1 MERDEGIYMSKNG
14 QFTHQVVSDF
24 LQGKLNRREA
34 AELLQ
39 VTQRSVT
46 RLARRIESKGLFGVI
61 HGNREKIPSN
71 KKSEKLKKSVMD
83 LVEEKYFDF
92 NMTHCLEVLK
102 ESHQIDLKYSTFR
115 TWCHSRHLV
124 KRRKRGKGVARNQ
137 RVRMPNEGLLLQMDG
152 SPHRYNGKDEWCLIA
167 AIDDATSDI
176 PYAEFFLSEDTINCM
191 TVMQKII
198 EKKGIPYAIYVDRAG
213 CLGGGKRGGFYS
225 QFKRACDELDI
236 RIIFASSPEAKGRIE
251 RTWDTFQDRIIPEMR
266 IRNIQ
271 RMPAA
276 NDYLQNQFIPNYWAQ
291 KNKVVPRSLESRYK
305 AVPQDKNLREIFC
318 LKEHRSVKRDHTL
331 SWEGKT
337 YQLDSPLKYSIQ
349 GQQIELRTYQ
359 DLTWVAFFAG
369 KPIPLRLVTPPERF
383 KPEPRS
389 PEPEICQGDK
399 VAA

>member
-1 MERDEGIYMSKNG
+1 MSKTG
-14 QFTHQVVSDF
+14 QFTHQAVSDF
-24 LQGKLNRREA
+24 LNGKLSRREA

-39 VTQRSVT
+39 IRERTVT
-46 RLARRIESKGLFGVI
+46 RLARKVEKKGIFGVV
-61 HGNREKIPSN
+61 HGNRERAPSN
-71 KKSEKLKKSVMD
+71 KKCESLKKQVMD
-83 LVEEKYFDF
+83 LVQSQYFDY

-102 ESHQIDLKYSTFR
+102 SEHKIEMKYATFR
-115 TWCHSRHLV
+115 RWCHSRHLV
-124 KRRKRGKGVARNQ
+124 KRRKRGKGVARN
-137 RVRMPNEGLLLQMDG
+137 RRTRMQSEGLLLQMDG

-225 QFKRACDELDI
+225 QFKRACDELGI

-266 IRNIQ
+266 TRNIG

-276 NDYLQNQFIPNYWAQ
+276 NDYLQNQFIPNYW
-291 KNKVVPRSLESRYK
+291 KPRNTVVPHSLESRYK
-305 AVPQDKNLREIFC
+305 PLPKEKDLKEIFC

-331 SWEGKT
+331 SWGGVI
-337 YQLDSPLKYSIQ
+337 YQLDSPVKHTIR
-349 GQQIELRTYQ
+349 GQEIELRTYQ
-359 DLTWVAFFAG
+359 DLTWAAFYAG
-369 KPIPLRLVTPPERF
+369 KPIELRLVVPPERF
-383 KPEPRS
+383 KL
-389 PEPEICQGDK
+389 
-399 VAA
+399 AA

>member
-14 QFTHQVVSDF
+14 QFTYQAITDF
-24 LQGKLNRREA
+24 LNNKLSRRETG
-34 AELLQ
+34 ELLQ
-39 VTQRSVT
+39 VQERTVT

-61 HGNREKIPSN
+61 HGNRDRTPFNKIPDQFKN
-71 KKSEKLKKSVMD
+71 EVMK

-102 ESHQIDLKYSTFR
+102 SEHEIVVKYATFR
-115 TWCHSRHLV
+115 KWCHQRHIV
-124 KRRKRGKGVARNQ
+124 KRRKRGKGIARN
-137 RVRMPNEGLLLQMDG
+137 RRTRMQSEGLLLQMDG

-198 EKKGIPYAIYVDRAG
+198 ENKGIPYAIYVDKAG

-225 QFKRACDELDI
+225 QFKRACNELNI
-236 RIIFASSPEAKGRIE
+236 RIIFASSAEAKGRIE

-266 IRNIQ
+266 VRQIH

-276 NDYLQNQFIPNYWAQ
+276 NHYLQNQFIPNYWTP
-291 KNKVVPRSLESRYK
+291 KNTVVPHSLESRYK
-305 AVPQDKNLREIFC
+305 PLPEGKNLREIFC
-318 LKEHRSVKRDHTL
+318 LKEYRSVKRDHTL
-331 SWEGKT
+331 SWNSVT
-337 YQLDSPLKYSIQ
+337 YQLESPLKYSIR

-359 DLTWVAFFAG
+359 DLSWVAYYAG
-369 KPIPLRLVTPPERF
+369 KPIELRVVVIPQRLKLSNNPPEGTL
-383 KPEPRS
+383 
-389 PEPEICQGDK
+389 CQGDK
-399 VAA
+399 VA

>member
-1 MERDEGIYMSKNG
+1 MERDEGIYMSKGG
-14 QFTHQVVSDF
+14 QVTHQVVSDF
-24 LQGKLNRREA
+24 LGGKLSRREA

-39 VTQRSVT
+39 VRERTVT
-46 RLARRIESKGLFGVI
+46 RLARRIEKKGLFGVI
-61 HGNREKIPSN
+61 HGNRDKSPFN
-71 KKSEKLKKSVMD
+71 KKSETLKKFVMD

-102 ESHQIDLKYSTFR
+102 KDHNLNLKYSTFR
-115 TWCHSRHLV
+115 TWCHDRHLV
-124 KRRKRGKGVARNQ
+124 KRRKRGKGIARNR

-167 AIDDATSDI
+167 AIDDATSEI

-213 CLGGGKRGGFYS
+213 CLGGGKRGGFYN

-266 IRNIQ
+266 VRNIH

-276 NDYLQNQFIPNYWAQ
+276 NDYLQNQFIPNYWTP
-291 KNKVVPRSLESRYK
+291 NNTVVPRELESRYK
-305 AVPQDKNLREIFC
+305 PLPKEKDLREIFC

-337 YQLDSPLKYSIQ
+337 YQLDSPLKYSIR

-369 KPIPLRLVTPPERF
+369 KPIELRLVTQPERF
-383 KPEPRS
+383 KLDSTS
-389 PEPEICQGDK
+389 PEPQICRGDK
-399 VAA
+399 VA